1 MFKII
6 GADQKEYGPIST
18 EQIRQ
23 WIKDGRLN
31 GQTPAQRDG
40 GEWRQL
46 NAFEE
51 FADLFQAAGAA
62 PTAAPSFSSAPISGA
77 PSPMPSG
84 SRDSA
89 LQAVKGPAMALM
101 ITGGLGIGLYLLSLV
116 LHLAGVSNFHTPM
129 SPDTPPQL
137 RSFIE
142 HSQNGTSAVL
152 GAILGIAINAFVL
165 LGGLKMSRLESRT
178 VAFAACIVAMLPCQC
193 CCLLGIPFG
202 IWGLV
207 VLNKPEVKSQFT
219 S

>member
-31 GQTPAQRDG
+31 GQTPAQREG

-51 FADLFQAAGAA
+51 FADLFQGAGAA
-62 PTAAPSFSSAPISGA
+62 PAPAPSFSSAPISGA
-77 PSPMPSG
+77 PSPMPGG
-84 SRDSA
+84 SREAA
-89 LQAVKGPAMALM
+89 LQAVKLPAIFLIVVASIGIVLFLFAAVGNFAGLNKFRGSQSSNIPPETRAQIERFQGP
-101 ITGGLGIGLYLLSLV
+101 TGGMIDLLV
-116 LHLAGVSNFHTPM
+116 AAM
-129 SPDTPPQL
+129 
-137 RSFIE
+137 
-142 HSQNGTSAVL
+142 NG
-152 GAILGIAINAFVL
+152 FVL
-165 LGGLKMSRLESRT
+165 LGALKMMRLENRGL
-178 VAFAACIVAMLPCQC
+178 AMAACIVAMIPPNC
-193 CCLLGIPFG
+193 CCILGIPFG
-202 IWGLV
+202 IWALV